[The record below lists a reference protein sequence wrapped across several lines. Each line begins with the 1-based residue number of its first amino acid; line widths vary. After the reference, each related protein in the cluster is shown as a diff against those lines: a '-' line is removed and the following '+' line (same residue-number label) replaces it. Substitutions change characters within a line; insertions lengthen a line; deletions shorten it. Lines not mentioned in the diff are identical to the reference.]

1 MKKLTILMAGVALGV
16 VAPAA
21 VAAPPEPFGHA
32 CSPQNG
38 TLFCPT
44 TSDAE
49 RVPSFDGVPLDV
61 DVTLP
66 PTGDGPFPAI
76 VMLHGWGG
84 SKSAFQ
90 SPTPEGDGGTGY
102 HYNNTYFA
110 QQGYAVITPSARG
123 FGRSCGVAGSR
134 TPGACDRGWL
144 HLADQRYEVRD
155 VQQLLGRLVDEG
167 VVRADALGVTGISY
181 GGIQSHS
188 LARLRDRIR
197 LQNGSYRRWRSPA
210 GRRLRI
216 AAAWARWGAT
226 DLTYALAPNG
236 RFLDTRR
243 APSSQSRSPLGIYKK
258 TYTEGLFLL
267 GDLNG
272 NIAPAGGPFGSDLRG
287 WKALYEDGEPYG
299 AASLRV
305 ARELTGLPQLG
316 RLVRHARAAARAE
329 RLDRRPV
336 SRTGGAAGLPR
347 IRERFAARAP
357 PTSSATSATRAA
369 PTSRR
374 STGSSTTG
382 ERPSS
387 PLI

>member
-1 MKKLTILMAGVALGV
+1 M
-16 VAPAA
+16 
-21 VAAPPEPFGHA
+21 
-32 CSPQNG
+32 
-38 TLFCPT
+38 
-44 TSDAE
+44 
-49 RVPSFDGVPLDV
+49 PSFDGVPLDV

-226 DLTYALAPNG
+226 DLTSALAPNG

-243 APSSQSRSPLGIYKK
+243 APR
-258 TYTEGLFLL
+258 
-267 GDLNG
+267 
-272 NIAPAGGPFGSDLRG
+272 R
-287 WKALYEDGEPYG
+287 
-299 AASLRV
+299 
-305 ARELTGLPQLG
+305 
-316 RLVRHARAAARAE
+316 RAAR
-329 RLDRRPV
+329 RSGSTRRP
-336 SRTGGAAGLPR
+336 TPR
-347 IRERFAARAP
+347 AC
-357 PTSSATSATRAA
+357 SCWAT
-369 PTSRR
+369 
-374 STGSSTTG
+374 
-382 ERPSS
+382 
-387 PLI
+387 